1 MQSIDQLIKPS
12 PDLFLSGVSWPLFY
26 ISVSRLTSRP
36 CWKTLRWLSLT
47 LRRSRSTSSSL
58 KGSLWWPVC
67 SPLRDICIWSF
78 TFHLTVQMCLMST
91 CRHASII
98 PSGGHTPEFK
108 GVLLPGELL
117 LLPAASQTEEW
128 RGDQDLSSAFYT
140 RYTGILVLNLSL
152 VTMQK
157 RDYHTAKIKYRLSF

>member
-12 PDLFLSGVSWPLFY
+12 PDLFLSMHLGYNYAQRRKGVSWPLFY
-26 ISVSRLTSRP
+26 ISVSRLMSRP

-67 SPLRDICIWSF
+67 SPFQRICIWSF
-78 TFHLTVQMCLMST
+78 TAAAVFHLTVQMCVLST

-98 PSGGHTPEFK
+98 PSGGHTSEFE
-108 GVLLPGELL
+108 GVLLSRELL

-128 RGDQDLSSAFYT
+128 RGDQDLPSAFYT
-140 RYTGILVLNLSL
+140 RYTGILVLNIC
-152 VTMQK
+152 Q
-157 RDYHTAKIKYRLSF
+157 